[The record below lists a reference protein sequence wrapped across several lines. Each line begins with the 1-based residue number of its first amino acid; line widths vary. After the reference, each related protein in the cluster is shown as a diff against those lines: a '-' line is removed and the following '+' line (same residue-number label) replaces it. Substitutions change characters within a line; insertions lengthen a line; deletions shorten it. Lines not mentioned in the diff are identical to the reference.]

1 MLGRLLPVLSL
12 LILAFGAGV
21 FITETQTPPYRTI
34 ASGAKTLYYT
44 FKGLN
49 APPYLGQLLR
59 PEPDVP
65 AEAAAA
71 QRFHPG
77 PEAAGLP
84 GNLLIVGGLNEYREL
99 CPDAGCVAVEIDRS
113 GKVVR
118 FWPFRPEA
126 IFAADIT
133 GTDFPREAEPPR
145 PAEKFRPLGVQPY
158 DNGDILVTFQS
169 TGSMFPFAA
178 GVARIAP
185 DGTPVWFRFDYS
197 HHWPTMLPD
206 GRTLVPDLVVDEGD
220 WVVQAG
226 PKGPNVRLACG
237 TGKPEIDGIHII
249 APDGSVERR
258 IDVNA
263 ALRASPWEPMLV
275 ETTDPCDPLHIN
287 YVDVL
292 NETAPG
298 GALQP
303 GFLLISMRN
312 LSAVA
317 VLDPATDTITAVR
330 RGTFLQ
336 QHSVHHLEGSKVL
349 MFDNWGGDAMGP
361 GSRLL
366 EVDLATGTER
376 RVFPLPGSEDFVEGL
391 YSHAGS
397 HLDISADRTRA
408 LVSFS
413 GEGKGFEVDIAT
425 GERILSYDSLQ
436 DLRGVEGLDPVAA
449 ATARRA
455 YLYGMYYVGEN

>member
-1 MLGRLLPVLSL
+1 MFGRILPVLLPALSL
-12 LILAFGAGV
+12 VIVAFGAGV
-21 FITETQTPPYRTI
+21 YITETQTPPYRSI
-34 ASGAKTLYYT
+34 ASGTKTLYYS
-44 FKGLN
+44 FQALK
-49 APPYLGQLLR
+49 APLYLGQMR
-59 PEPDVP
+59 KVERGVP
-65 AEAAAA
+65 AAEAPGL
-71 QRFHPG
+71 RFRPG
-77 PEAAGLP
+77 PEATAHP
-84 GNLLIVGGLNEYREL
+84 ENLLLVGGLNEYREL
-99 CPDAGCVAVEIDRS
+99 CPEDGCVAVEIDRS
-113 GKVVR
+113 GKVLR

-126 IFAADIT
+126 IFTADIT
-133 GTDFPREAEPPR
+133 GDYFAREGEPSR

-169 TGSMFPFAA
+169 TGSMFPFSA

-197 HHWPTMLPD
+197 HHWPTLLPD
-206 GRTLVPDLVVDEGD
+206 GRALVPDLVIGEGD
-220 WVVQAG
+220 WIVPVGPDGQAE
-226 PKGPNVRLACG
+226 RLACH

-258 IDVNA
+258 IDIDA
-263 ALRASPWEPMLV
+263 ALRASPWAPMLA
-275 ETTDPCDPLHIN
+275 ETTDPCDPLHLN

-330 RGTFLQ
+330 RGTFMQ
-336 QHSVHHLEGSKVL
+336 QHSAHHLAGSRIL

-376 RVFPLPGSEDFVEGL
+376 RVFPRPSSPEFAKGL
-391 YSHAGS
+391 YSYAGS
-397 HLDISADRTRA
+397 HLDISKDRNRA

-413 GEGKGFEVDIAT
+413 GEGRAYEVDIGT
-425 GERILSYDSLQ
+425 GEVILSYDSLH
-436 DLRGVEGLDPVAA
+436 DLRGVPGTTPEETSD
-449 ATARRA
+449 ARRA
-455 YLYGMYYVGEN
+455 NL